1 MGRFQRLKIA
11 LEETQV
17 WGLSREMSLERQLQ
31 LRPQALLLVGGDTP
45 QRRPCSPTV
54 AHTSLPGCL
63 LEAAQKPSWTEDQL
77 PSSDVLPG
85 RFSGLGLLGAPVSCR
100 GSGGLGDNVG
110 TCLLKLGLDSRVLSL
125 KEAGYVCGGPESTL
139 SQTSPLIRKQKAFLW
154 RRLNRE
160 PHGGGYP
167 EPGWRIL

>member
-45 QRRPCSPTV
+45 QRPCSPTV
-54 AHTSLPGCL
+54 AHTSLPGCW
-63 LEAAQKPSWTEDQL
+63 LEAAQKPSWTEYQL

-85 RFSGLGLLGAPVSCR
+85 RFPGLGLLGAPVSCR
-100 GSGGLGDNVG
+100 GSGVWGIMLVHA
-110 TCLLKLGLDSRVLSL
+110 C
-125 KEAGYVCGGPESTL
+125 
-139 SQTSPLIRKQKAFLW
+139 
-154 RRLNRE
+154 
-160 PHGGGYP
+160 
-167 EPGWRIL
+167 